1 MITNAA
7 INWGDTSV
15 LLKSEELHKL
25 VSVVVSSVHQSINL
39 RITKAMSSERT
50 LCLINE
56 NLFSVVYSR
65 RPVSEMSRS
74 FVPCCWPS
82 VKQQRTQNPQHWE
95 SNLMTSLSNQI
106 TGDKSNLLPYYQEIA
121 ECRTTGHLSK
131 LNIFLIVWGIF
142 KSQITFFI
150 WCVCRLW
157 CSWTWHLW
165 HRLLHWKQANT

>member
-1 MITNAA
+1 
-7 INWGDTSV
+7 V
-15 LLKSEELHKL
+15 LLKSKELHKL

-82 VKQQRTQNPQHWE
+82 VKQQRTQNPQH
-95 SNLMTSLSNQI
+95 
-106 TGDKSNLLPYYQEIA
+106 
-121 ECRTTGHLSK
+121 
-131 LNIFLIVWGIF
+131 
-142 KSQITFFI
+142 
-150 WCVCRLW
+150 
-157 CSWTWHLW
+157 
-165 HRLLHWKQANT
+165 